1 MKPLE
6 PSMTSEI
13 TEERGWTC
21 RTAHEFLNGFAEEGE
36 IRKKKPEARRVIWIR
51 TE

>member
-13 TEERGWTC
+13 AEERGWPH
-21 RTAHEFLNGFAEEGE
+21 RTVYEVLNGFAEEGE
-36 IRKKKPEARRVIWIR
+36 IRKKKPEAHRVVWIR
-51 TE
+51 PE